1 MMLDVDW
8 VCGTRP
14 TSIPCKQSEALFS
27 SFAWLLSGYNY
38 VPGVENLKQMLI
50 NLQNEWDK
58 LFPPDVNLGDM
69 NIPHFTF
76 QDFSTTF

>member
-1 MMLDVDW
+1 MAVVW
-8 VCGTRP
+8 T
-14 TSIPCKQSEALFS
+14 
-27 SFAWLLSGYNY
+27 Y
-38 VPGVENLKQMLI
+38 VENLKQMLI

-69 NIPHFTF
+69 NIPPFTF